1 MEVALNA
8 TYLQTGASLGASLK
22 AGLGASLRAGAGAS
36 LRAGAGYLP
45 AIILSI
51 SLPAIMR
58 QRVLAWGMGW

>member
-1 MEVALNA
+1 MGMEVALNA
-8 TYLQTGASLGASLK
+8 TYLQTGAG
-22 AGLGASLRAGAGAS
+22 LRAGAR
-36 LRAGAGYLP
+36 LRAGLRAGLGAGAGYLP

>member
-1 MEVALNA
+1 MGMEVALNA
-8 TYLQTGASLGASLK
+8 TYLQTGASLRAR
-22 AGLGASLRAGAGAS
+22 ARLGAGAG

>member
-8 TYLQTGASLGASLK
+8 TYLQTGAGLGAS
-22 AGLGASLRAGAGAS
+22 LGASLRAGAGAS

-51 SLPAIMR
+51 SLAAIMR

>member
-8 TYLQTGASLGASLK
+8 TYLQTGAGLGAS
-22 AGLGASLRAGAGAS
+22 LGASLRAGAGAS

>member
-8 TYLQTGASLGASLK
+8 TYLQTGAR
-22 AGLGASLRAGAGAS
+22 LRAGAGLGAGAS
-36 LRAGAGYLP
+36 LGAGAGYLP

>member
-8 TYLQTGASLGASLK
+8 TYLQTG

>member
-1 MEVALNA
+1 MGMEVALNA
-8 TYLQTGASLGASLK
+8 TYLQTGA
-22 AGLGASLRAGAGAS
+22 GLGASLGASVRAGAGAS

>member
-8 TYLQTGASLGASLK
+8 TYLQTGASLRAGAGLRAGLR
-22 AGLGASLRAGAGAS
+22 AGLGASLG
-36 LRAGAGYLP
+36 AGAGYLP

>member
-8 TYLQTGASLGASLK
+8 TYLRTGARLGA
-22 AGLGASLRAGAGAS
+22 GASLRAGLGAGAS
-36 LRAGAGYLP
+36 LGAGAGYLP

>member
-8 TYLQTGASLGASLK
+8 TYLQTGAGLRAGLR
-22 AGLGASLRAGAGAS
+22 AGLGASLGAG
-36 LRAGAGYLP
+36 LGAGAGYLP

>member
-8 TYLQTGASLGASLK
+8 TYLQTGAGLGASLK
-22 AGLGASLRAGAGAS
+22 AGLGAGASLGAS

>member
-8 TYLQTGASLGASLK
+8 TYLQTGASLRARARLR
-22 AGLGASLRAGAGAS
+22 AGLG
-36 LRAGAGYLP
+36 AGAGYLP

>member
-8 TYLQTGASLGASLK
+8 TYLQTGAG
-22 AGLGASLRAGAGAS
+22 LRAGAR
-36 LRAGAGYLP
+36 LRAGLRAGLGAGAGYLP

>member
-1 MEVALNA
+1 MALNA
-8 TYLQTGASLGASLK
+8 TYLRTGARL
-22 AGLGASLRAGAGAS
+22 GAGAS
-36 LRAGAGYLP
+36 LRAGLGAGVSLGASLRARAGYLP